1 MPCNAM
7 MCKVPTCRSHI
18 VPWTVIPVSH
28 LLPPW
33 TCPQPATWMALAIWT
48 LASMVQAQAW
58 TPVHRLGFLRSHQV
72 IVNSVSTWS
81 RNAQMWVGVDLSVA
95 EWIHQRGKATLGVN
109 GTSHR
114 PVPWGEQGWGRGRSF
129 VSVSLEERVTIALAW
144 ICRLSAQTHWL
155 PAGPQSEFR
164 VYRLWLDHWG
174 LQCAD
179 GLFAFRCIIYIWIIS
194 CLLVM
199 CSNIYA

>member
-72 IVNSVSTWS
+72 IVNSVST
-81 RNAQMWVGVDLSVA
+81 
-95 EWIHQRGKATLGVN
+95 
-109 GTSHR
+109 
-114 PVPWGEQGWGRGRSF
+114 
-129 VSVSLEERVTIALAW
+129 
-144 ICRLSAQTHWL
+144 
-155 PAGPQSEFR
+155 
-164 VYRLWLDHWG
+164 
-174 LQCAD
+174 
-179 GLFAFRCIIYIWIIS
+179 
-194 CLLVM
+194 
-199 CSNIYA
+199 